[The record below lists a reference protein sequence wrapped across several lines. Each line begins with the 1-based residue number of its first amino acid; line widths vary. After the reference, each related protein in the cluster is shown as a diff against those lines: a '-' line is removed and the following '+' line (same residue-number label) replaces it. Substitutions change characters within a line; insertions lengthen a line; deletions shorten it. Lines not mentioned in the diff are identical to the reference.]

1 MIWTQPPP
9 PERRRALGRGEI
21 VAAAI
26 ALVDAEGADALTMK
40 AVAAR
45 LGTYSPMA
53 LYRYVYSKEGLVDLM
68 LDAAAAEITLPT
80 GPTDDWQRDLRAV
93 ATGTRQMLQRHPW
106 YAALVHTRPPAGPH
120 QMHRLEFMLATL
132 VGQGADVADA
142 MTYAALLDRHV
153 IGAGLQDAEDDR
165 MNRRHEL
172 EDGSSFV
179 AAVMALHDLA
189 AKDGGLPILT
199 SWLAAPSG
207 PSGDQRFELG
217 LDFLLNGIAARLPA

>member
-1 MIWTQPPP
+1 
-9 PERRRALGRGEI
+9 
-21 VAAAI
+21 
-26 ALVDAEGADALTMK
+26 
-40 AVAAR
+40 
-45 LGTYSPMA
+45 
-53 LYRYVYSKEGLVDLM
+53 
-68 LDAAAAEITLPT
+68 
-80 GPTDDWQRDLRAV
+80 
-93 ATGTRQMLQRHPW
+93 
-106 YAALVHTRPPAGPH
+106 
-120 QMHRLEFMLATL
+120 MHRLEFMLATL